1 MTERGRKTGRERKED
16 VVNPEKGE
24 RGPPGSQEKTGTRT
38 HSESTRGLETG
49 RKQTLENIYPKQQQL
64 ANLPVWLLHSTQ

>member
-38 HSESTRGLETG
+38 HSESTKGTG
-49 RKQTLENIYPKQQQL
+49 NREK
-64 ANLPVWLLHSTQ
+64 ANT